1 MLPKQLASP
10 NCSNL
15 LQLKILATSHIQHLV
30 IKRDL
35 KGPEVGHDERQGNP
49 RVLDGVVGY
58 NNQGALV
65 VKLPAMFFAV
75 ASTYTGAHEM
85 FSGCYDIFSPACH
98 VLIST
103 ALGLIGS
110 CVYLLL
116 SSVDRALLLR
126 TTVHNTTPTTM
137 ECLRFF
143 HWINYID

>member
-1 MLPKQLASP
+1 LRAL
-10 NCSNL
+10 N
-15 LQLKILATSHIQHLV
+15 
-30 IKRDL
+30 
-35 KGPEVGHDERQGNP
+35 
-49 RVLDGVVGY
+49 

-85 FSGCYDIFSPACH
+85 FSGCYNVFSPACH

-103 ALGLIGS
+103 AMGLIGS

-116 SSVDRALLLR
+116 SSADWALVLW

-143 HWINYID
+143 QWINYIGWYGSVGIGISNRSILVQF